1 MTVEKLTDEMV
12 LLKVEMTADLL
23 DPKMVVSM
31 VEY

>member
-31 VEY
+31 AES

>member
-31 VEY
+31 AEH